1 LIVGMVKSMENV
13 ENKNNKSQNNK
24 RRVGTDNEKIA
35 ASHLVSCGYS
45 IIEVNYRYGKYGEI
59 DIIARENGYLCFV
72 EVKSRSSYL
81 FGSPAEAVNRK
92 KQDTIKKIAYIYI
105 KQHKLHNESI
115 RFDIVELIFDK
126 KDLSPKEINIIK
138 NAF

>member
-1 LIVGMVKSMENV
+1 MKNMENV
-13 ENKNNKSQNNK
+13 DNKNNKRK
-24 RRVGTDNEKIA
+24 VGTDNEKIA

-45 IIEVNYRYGKYGEI
+45 IVELNFRYGKYGEI
-59 DIIARENGYLCFV
+59 DIIARENSYLCFV

-92 KQDTIKKIAYIYI
+92 KQDTIRKVACIYI
-105 KQHKLHNESI
+105 KQHKLHDVSI
-115 RFDIVELIFDK
+115 RFDIVELIFKK
-126 KDLSPKEINIIK
+126 KDLSPKEINIIR